1 MGNITDFRTIT
12 FFDTETTSLDPTK
25 GEIIQVAILTE
36 NSQGNLREWSTKVKP
51 RLKAGTYQQAALDI
65 NGYNEEDWADAPY
78 IEAVA
83 EEIVQRLRW
92 GPLVAHNAN
101 FDIRFLENVLTR
113 DAGWTPG
120 STTCLPEKMFRFGY
134 PIIDTV
140 ALAYLMVPSERQN
153 LMALREHFGISKEG
167 GHEAVKDCYDTRSVF
182 WHCVEGCIEI
192 MGENS
197 PPRTA
202 ENV

>member
-1 MGNITDFRTIT
+1 MGNITNFRTIT

-36 NSQGNLREWSTKVKP
+36 DGQGNLKEWSTKVKP
-51 RLKAGTYQQAALDI
+51 KLRPGTYQQSALDI
-65 NGYNEEDWADAPY
+65 NGYSEEDWSDAPT
-78 IEAVA
+78 IEEVA
-83 EEIVQRLRW
+83 EEIVSRLRW

-120 STTCLPEKMFRFGY
+120 NTTDLENKTFRFGY

-140 ALAYLMVPSERQN
+140 SLAYLMIPTERQS
-153 LMALREHFGISKEG
+153 LMTLREHFDISKEG
-167 GHEAVKDCYDTRSVF
+167 GHEAVKDCHDTRTVF
-182 WHCVEGCIEI
+182 WYCVNGCIDFMFKE
-192 MGENS
+192 
-197 PPRTA
+197 
-202 ENV
+202 